1 MAVLKAKDPVTGL
14 WVPMPEVTSEAT
26 DYERYYDITAD
37 GIVSLKVE
45 YRGDPASDTYPYA
58 VSDNGVGVAGSKL
71 NELPEVMVIPDVVEG
86 TAVTGCRP
94 GTFYNNK
101 RIRQLTLPAA
111 MEMIPQAFCQWAV
124 RLKVVHNTEQ
134 VKSVAGMAFM
144 NTRVE
149 KLLFPKLETVSAA
162 AFGGCGFLRVVDIG
176 KITSIPDQLFI
187 QCPSLSAVLGGSD
200 VTTIGNMA
208 FYYTRN
214 LRNLPLLGNN
224 DGETYLMQSI
234 GVNAFYQSRIQF
246 DWSLLSGCTFSSGAT
261 PVMDNTT
268 DYWIEAVHQC
278 KQNTL
283 VSRLSQNNEAWK
295 SIQYGSVTDSDGAA
309 RTYSNACAVFACLH
323 IHSALSGKMYDDPQ
337 VFTKEVGDIDSSFL
351 TNDGWPGNFDK
362 VAPLFRTLGYKA
374 TVYTGDI
381 TAESYQAMV
390 DALYAG
396 AYVYSTVSTAANIDG
411 GHAVA
416 IYGVT
421 GDGELMVLDS
431 NVIHEAYRPTG
442 IGDDVYVYRMPYC
455 NLAGPGSSFVVVEK
469 YEEV

>member
-1 MAVLKAKDPVTGL
+1 MAVLKKKDPVTGE
-14 WVPMPEVTSEAT
+14 WVPVTELASVAT
-26 DYERYYDITAD
+26 DYERYYDITVD
-37 GIVSLKVE
+37 GIASLKAE
-45 YRGDPASDTYPYA
+45 YRGDPTSNTYPYA
-58 VSDNGVGVAGSKL
+58 VSDNGVGIAGSKL
-71 NELPEVMVIPDVVEG
+71 SELPEVLVVPDVIDG
-86 TAVTGCRP
+86 TAVTGCQP

-101 RIRQLTLPAA
+101 RIRQLTLPSA
-111 MEMIPQAFCQWAV
+111 METIPQAFCQWAV
-124 RLKVVHNTEQ
+124 RLNVVYNTER

-176 KITSIPDQLFI
+176 RITSIPDQLFI
-187 QCPSLSAVLGGSD
+187 QCPSLSAVLGGSN

-234 GVNAFYQSRIQF
+234 GRNAFCQSRIQF
-246 DWSLLSGCTFSSGAT
+246 DWGLLSGCTFSPGAT

-268 DYWIEAVHQC
+268 DYWTGVTHQY
-278 KQNTL
+278 KRNAL
-283 VSRLSQNNEAWK
+283 ASKLSQNNDAWK
-295 SIQYGSVTDSDGAA
+295 NIQYGNVTDSDGTA

-323 IHSALSGKMYDDPQ
+323 IHSALSGRMYDNPQ
-337 VFTKEVGDIDSSFL
+337 VFTDEIGEIDSSFL

-362 VAPLFRTLGYKA
+362 VAPLFRALGYKA

-381 TAESYQAMV
+381 TTESYQTMV
-390 DALYAG
+390 DALRSG
-396 AYVYSTVSTAANIDG
+396 AYVYSTVSTTNNMDG

-431 NVIHEAYRPTG
+431 NVIQEAYRPTG
-442 IGDDVYVYRMPYC
+442 LDDSVCEYRMAYQ
-455 NLAGPGSSFVVVEK
+455 NLAGPSSSFVVVEK
-469 YEEV
+469 T